1 MRITLL
7 QTALVWEKP
16 DANRRRL
23 AEKLEALAG
32 YTDLVLLPEMFT
44 TGFSMN
50 AAALAEPMDGPTVQW
65 MQEQAGRMGAALCG
79 SFICRE
85 NGAFFNRLLFVRPGG
100 ECSVYDKK
108 HLFKLAGE
116 HEHYT
121 PGNRKTLVEWM
132 GWRIRPLVC
141 YDLRFPEWAR
151 NQPEAPYDLLVYVA
165 NWPERRAHHWRT
177 LLAARAV
184 ENQAYVAALNIVGVD
199 GNGHGYVGDSAV
211 IDFNGQPLAQLHGH
225 EGVVT
230 VPLERGPMIDF
241 RQKLPFL
248 ADMDD

>member
-7 QTALVWEKP
+7 QTTLTWENP

-23 AEKLEALAG
+23 AEKLEVLAG
-32 YTDLVLLPEMFT
+32 QTDLVLLPEMFT

-50 AAALAEPMDGPTVQW
+50 AATLAEPMDGPTVRW
-65 MQEQAGRMGAALCG
+65 MQERSGQLGAALCG
-79 SFICRE
+79 AFICRE

-100 ECSVYDKK
+100 DYTVYDKK
-108 HLFKLAGE
+108 HLFTLAGE

-121 PGNRKTLVEWM
+121 AGSRLAAVEWL

-151 NQPEAPYDLLVYVA
+151 NAPEAPYDLLLYVA

-177 LLAARAV
+177 LLPARAV

-199 GNGHGYVGDSAV
+199 GNGHTYAGDSAV
-211 IDFNGQPLAQLHGH
+211 IDFNGQLLAQLHGH

-230 VPLERGPMIDF
+230 VPLERKPLMDF

-248 ADMDD
+248 ADMDA

>member
-16 DANRRRL
+16 GANRRRL
-23 AEKLEALAG
+23 AEKLETLSG
-32 YTDLVLLPEMFT
+32 HTDLVLLPEMFT

-50 AAALAEPMDGPTVQW
+50 AGALAEPMDGPTVQW
-65 MQEQAGRMGAALCG
+65 MQEQAGQLGAALCG

-85 NGAFFNRLLFVRPGG
+85 NDAFFNRLLFVRPGG
-100 ECSVYDKK
+100 DFSVYDKK

-121 PGNRKTLVEWM
+121 PGSRQVAVEWM

-151 NQPEAPYDLLVYVA
+151 NQPEAPYDLLLYVA

-177 LLAARAV
+177 LLPARAV
-184 ENQAYVAALNIVGVD
+184 ENQAYVAALNIVGAD
-199 GNGHGYVGDSAV
+199 GNGHAYAGDSAV

-230 VPLERGPMIDF
+230 VPLERNPLLDF

-248 ADMDD
+248 ADMDA